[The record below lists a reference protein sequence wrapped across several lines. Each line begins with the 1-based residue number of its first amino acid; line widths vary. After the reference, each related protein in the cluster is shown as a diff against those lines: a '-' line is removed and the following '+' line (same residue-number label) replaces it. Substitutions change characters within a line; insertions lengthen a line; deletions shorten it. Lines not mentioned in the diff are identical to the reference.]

1 MSSNAASAT
10 KTAPVHPAIL
20 STFGPGRGSGSS
32 EFSTWAYLTRP
43 RPTQQHDDGDNNI
56 GGDGDEGDAKLP
68 NLVTAHANSLRIYT
82 VLPNAG
88 TLALTA
94 VYDNLAGTICSLD
107 VIPYGTGG
115 GRQDGTEDDDD
126 PFEISEGESSCFDG
140 LLLGF
145 AGHPRLSLVYPS
157 APMVGAADGT
167 SGVGTGGVL
176 LASSIVDLTPVLN
189 EYSMGGTSYLEQDII
204 VSVNMPKY
212 DPTVSVVLG
221 GGIAIASFSLPKGPR
236 PREGSSMI
244 INPPSSTW
252 WRAASEPHILPLA
265 SLASKVRVDF
275 GDANKFSAASA
286 AVNMR
291 GGQRGQSGT
300 AVGTGPCLGHGFGDV
315 LDVAFLSG
323 FTESTLLVLHTNPK
337 KGGGRPW
344 AGRLGRTAEV
354 PLSTGGDDDEAEGD
368 GTIPDTVSTGTK
380 YGLSLTAIS
389 LSVHQK
395 RSVVLWSLLD
405 ALPADAWKLVPHPTD
420 GVLVWGVNTI
430 VYASSLGKIK
440 CALATNGFAKIGCPN
455 GLLPPSFETSFRST
469 SVYLQPN
476 PSPLPKLSLQLEG
489 AQVEFVT
496 ENIALVCLGNGS
508 LHSLQFHHSV
518 ESSSPT
524 LMSLSPL
531 CHRVGGLGVA
541 SCLSILAKKC
551 HTNSVRN
558 YLRADEAVAKKDEGN
573 IMSDPEIQA
582 RGLLF
587 LGSRMGDCTLLAFS
601 MNKPTLL
608 MASGAGEKEENSM
621 LESGKRKLET
631 NKAGSES
638 NKRNKDSK
646 KSIDEHQNAMTE
658 IDILQQQEEED
669 LYRDADEVDKNA
681 TSSSIVSNEDSDV
694 GDVESSPL
702 RRSIRSLSVCRSIL
716 ALDSLTGL
724 GPLGPGC
731 YGPVATCSSLT
742 KNDNESLNLRTDT
755 STSVFNSAFSSAA
768 RHFIMPCGFGSS
780 GGVAILTTPGRDN
793 VGSSIL
799 GESDLC
805 NMEGAIFGLP
815 KSNLVLLGKADGAGA
830 IVLRGVVKEGA
841 EEFEEVE
848 LEGKSDDMD
857 ADNSDCLHKSVDVLG
872 KTKLLAAS
880 EVSFGSETVFSVF
893 FVESPSSSGTPYSI
907 VVMSTGDHDSDLE
920 NGINLQVVF
929 VHRISVVP
937 GSGHHGEVVS
947 ITPMV
952 ADDKTKSCVNIGC
965 VWSSGHAC
973 VYGISV
979 HEQLETNAKT
989 GGAKHKRKGTANKSV
1004 SFEVSEWTLVGD
1016 SPEKSAKVRDNQQQ
1030 GFYGSNNIV
1039 SMDLFSLP
1047 HHVFETQSVSSLD
1060 EKMPQTCA
1068 SSSPLP
1074 DPLPSFLPDRLS
1086 MHGTWCAGHDH
1097 SQEQILVA
1105 ICRRSGILEIY
1116 DLLGVKR
1123 SPNDVSPIWQSRGCS
1138 HGASVLVHSDQD
1150 ITVRLPETHQ
1160 VEAAEIRV
1168 FVTGPS
1174 LSLDGEND
1182 AEKDAWM
1189 LRSLCILVNTSL
1201 GDLHLYSGCKR
1212 SSNLNL
1218 EFTRIPLGNVSRPSE
1233 EAGRHL
1239 TKLRRKGM
1247 VTESD
1252 VTGFRPNRLHRFCAI
1267 SGEDGLFA
1275 ATQRPL
1281 WFVSERGT
1289 PTVVSHKSRHVAP
1302 AGGRPVPVSGFS
1314 SAMPTLFQNADN
1326 GFLTLH
1332 ERIGRIGSQR
1342 LTLYSGLYDVFSPHG
1357 VLPGGGICVQKVPLG
1372 VTVRHIEF
1380 IDDASVSTS
1389 SRPVYVMLISR
1400 EIEAD
1405 QSYLNDDGLSPEERQ
1420 RIKEEKEA
1428 ARVKKQVEADLGGF
1442 DIEQEWVEEIEREDC
1457 FEVDRNLGFAP
1468 SIPQRKY
1475 EVWLVDA
1482 SSQFSVLDKYE
1493 LNEFEHG
1500 TALKSLFLTNV
1511 IEDSDEPPEN
1521 SLFVSVGT
1529 SFIDQDGEDLASK
1542 GRVLL
1547 FQVKKAKGKAKTQRV
1562 GEHTPLHLNLKSEKD
1577 ITVGPVTSL
1586 SLLKSEDTYRVV
1598 VGAGAEV
1605 TVEQWGSG
1613 KLTQVGFY
1621 HAHMQV
1627 QEIVLFKTFFLLS
1640 DA

>member
-1 MSSNAASAT
+1 M
-10 KTAPVHPAIL
+10 
-20 STFGPGRGSGSS
+20 
-32 EFSTWAYLTRP
+32 
-43 RPTQQHDDGDNNI
+43 
-56 GGDGDEGDAKLP
+56 
-68 NLVTAHANSLRIYT
+68 
-82 VLPNAG
+82 
-88 TLALTA
+88 
-94 VYDNLAGTICSLD
+94 
-107 VIPYGTGG
+107 
-115 GRQDGTEDDDD
+115 
-126 PFEISEGESSCFDG
+126 
-140 LLLGF
+140 
-145 AGHPRLSLVYPS
+145 
-157 APMVGAADGT
+157 
-167 SGVGTGGVL
+167 
-176 LASSIVDLTPVLN
+176 
-189 EYSMGGTSYLEQDII
+189 
-204 VSVNMPKY
+204 
-212 DPTVSVVLG
+212 
-221 GGIAIASFSLPKGPR
+221 
-236 PREGSSMI
+236 
-244 INPPSSTW
+244 
-252 WRAASEPHILPLA
+252 
-265 SLASKVRVDF
+265 
-275 GDANKFSAASA
+275 
-286 AVNMR
+286 
-291 GGQRGQSGT
+291 
-300 AVGTGPCLGHGFGDV
+300 
-315 LDVAFLSG
+315 
-323 FTESTLLVLHTNPK
+323 
-337 KGGGRPW
+337 
-344 AGRLGRTAEV
+344 
-354 PLSTGGDDDEAEGD
+354 
-368 GTIPDTVSTGTK
+368 
-380 YGLSLTAIS
+380 
-389 LSVHQK
+389 
-395 RSVVLWSLLD
+395 
-405 ALPADAWKLVPHPTD
+405 
-420 GVLVWGVNTI
+420 
-430 VYASSLGKIK
+430 
-440 CALATNGFAKIGCPN
+440 NGFAKIGCPN
-455 GLLPPSFETSFRST
+455 GLLPPSSESSSFRST
-469 SVYLQPN
+469 SVHLEPN

-489 AQVEFVT
+489 AQVDFVT
-496 ENIALVCLGNGS
+496 ENTALVCLGNGS
-508 LHSLQFHHSV
+508 LHSLQFHHTD
-518 ESSSPT
+518 ESRSPT
-524 LMSLSPL
+524 VMSLSPL
-531 CHRVGGLGVA
+531 SHRVGGLGVA
-541 SCLSILAKKC
+541 SCLSVLANTC
-551 HTNSVRN
+551 HTNNVKN
-558 YLRADEAVAKKDEGN
+558 YLRAHGDVTKEEDGN
-573 IMSDPEIQA
+573 NTTDPEIQA
-582 RGLLF
+582 RGLMF
-587 LGSRMGDCTLLAFS
+587 IGSRMGDCTLLAFS
-601 MNKPTLL
+601 INNPTLL
-608 MASGAGEKEENSM
+608 IASSVDANKESAM

-631 NKAGSES
+631 NMTSSES
-638 NKRNKDSK
+638 NKRSKDDDK
-646 KSIDEHQNAMTE
+646 PGDENQNAMAE
-658 IDILQQQEEED
+658 IDILQQEEED
-669 LYRDADEVDKNA
+669 LYRDDDEIDKNA
-681 TSSSIVSNEDSDV
+681 SSPSIVSNEDSDV
-694 GDVESSPL
+694 GEIESSLL

-731 YGPVATCSSLT
+731 YGPVATCPALT
-742 KNDNESLNLRTDT
+742 ENDNESLNLRTDP
-755 STSVFNSAFSSAA
+755 STSMFSSAFSSAA
-768 RHFIMPCGFGSS
+768 RHYIMPCGFGAS
-780 GGVAILTTPGRDN
+780 GGVAVLTTPGRDN

-805 NMEGAIFGLP
+805 NMEGAVFGLP
-815 KSNLVLLGKADGAGA
+815 QSNLVILGKADGAGA

-848 LEGKSDDMD
+848 LEVKSDDMD
-857 ADNSDCLHKSVDVLG
+857 VDNSDCLLRSVDVLS

-880 EVSFGSETVFSVF
+880 EVSFGSESFSVF
-893 FVESPSSSGTPYSI
+893 FVESPAPSGTPYSI
-907 VVMSTGDHDSDLE
+907 VVMSGADSNLE
-920 NGINLQVVF
+920 SGMNLQVVF
-929 VHRISVVP
+929 VHRISEVS
-937 GSGHHGEVVS
+937 GSASVQHGELVS
-947 ITPMV
+947 ITPMI
-952 ADDKTKSCVNIGC
+952 ADEKTKSCVSFGC

-973 VYGISV
+973 VYCISV
-979 HEQLETNAKT
+979 IEETS
-989 GGAKHKRKGTANKSV
+989 KRT
-1004 SFEVSEWTLVGD
+1004 FEVSEWTLVGD
-1016 SPEKSAKVRDNQQQ
+1016 TPEKIAKAREE
-1030 GFYGSNNIV
+1030 GFYGSDNIV
-1039 SMDLFSLP
+1039 AMDLFSLP
-1047 HHVFETQSVSSLD
+1047 HHVFEAQSVLSSD
-1060 EKMPQTCA
+1060 ERMHQTRA
-1068 SSSPLP
+1068 SSTPLP

-1097 SQEQILVA
+1097 TQDQILVA
-1105 ICRRSGILEIY
+1105 ICRRSGMLEIY
-1116 DLLGVKR
+1116 DLLDLKR
-1123 SPNDVSPIWQSRGCS
+1123 SPNDVSPIWQSRGCG
-1138 HGASVLVHSDQD
+1138 HGASVLAHSDQD
-1150 ITVRLPETHQ
+1150 IAVRLPESHQ

-1239 TKLRRKGM
+1239 TKLRRKGI
-1247 VTESD
+1247 VSESD
-1252 VTGFRPNRLHRFCAI
+1252 VMAFRPNRLHRFCAI

-1314 SAMPTLFQNADN
+1314 AAMPAVFQNASC
-1326 GFLTLH
+1326 GFITLH

-1389 SRPVYVMLISR
+1389 SRPIYVMLISR

-1420 RIKEEKEA
+1420 RIKDEKEA
-1428 ARVKKQVEADLGGF
+1428 ARIKKQVEADLGGF

-1511 IEDSDEPPEN
+1511 IEDSDETPEK

-1547 FQVKKAKGKAKTQRV
+1547 FQVKKSKGKTQGVHRR
-1562 GEHTPLHLNLKSEKD
+1562 HTPLHLNLRSEKE

-1586 SLLKSEDTYRVV
+1586 SSLKSEDTYRVV

>member
-1 MSSNAASAT
+1 MSSNAA
-10 KTAPVHPAIL
+10 KTAPVHPALL

-32 EFSTWAYLTRP
+32 EFSAWAYLTRP
-43 RPTQQHDDGDNNI
+43 RPAQRNNDSDGDGVNS
-56 GGDGDEGDAKLP
+56 DDDGDAKLP

-107 VIPYGTGG
+107 VIPYGTGS
-115 GRQDGTEDDDD
+115 GRQDGTQDDDD

-157 APMVGAADGT
+157 APMVGAVNGS

-189 EYSMGGTSYLEQDII
+189 EFSMGGTSYVEQDII
-204 VSVNMPKY
+204 VSVNTASTSANSI

-236 PREGSSMI
+236 PTEGPSI
-244 INPPSSTW
+244 ITNSGSSTW
-252 WRAASEPHILPLA
+252 WRVASEPHVLPLA

-275 GDANKFSAASA
+275 GNANKFSAASA
-286 AVNMR
+286 AANTR
-291 GGQRGQSGT
+291 GGRGQSGT
-300 AVGTGPCLGHGFGDV
+300 AGGTGPCLGHGFGDI
-315 LDVAFLSG
+315 LDVTFLSG

-354 PLSTGGDDDEAEGD
+354 PLSTGDDDDEAGGD
-368 GTIPDTVSTGTK
+368 GTIPDTVATGTK

-420 GVLVWGVNTI
+420 GVLVWGVNSI

-440 CALATNGFAKIGCPN
+440 CALAVNGFAKIGCPN
-455 GLLPPSFETSFRST
+455 GLLPPSFESSSFRST
-469 SVYLQPN
+469 SVHLEPN

-489 AQVEFVT
+489 AQVDFVSET
-496 ENIALVCLGNGS
+496 IALVCLGNGS
-508 LHSLQFHHSV
+508 LHSLQFHYID

-524 LMSLSPL
+524 VMSLSPL
-531 CHRVGGLGVA
+531 SHRVGGLGVA
-541 SCLSILAKKC
+541 SCLSILAKTC
-551 HTNSVRN
+551 HNNIVNN
-558 YLRADEAVAKKDEGN
+558 YLHAHGDVTKEEDGSNKTD
-573 IMSDPEIQA
+573 SEIQA

-587 LGSRMGDCTLLAFS
+587 IGSRMGDCTLLAFS
-601 MNKPTLL
+601 MDKPTLL
-608 MASGAGEKEENSM
+608 IAPSVNENKGSA

-631 NKAGSES
+631 NSSSSES
-638 NKRNKDSK
+638 NKRSRDDDKAG
-646 KSIDEHQNAMTE
+646 DENQNTTAE
-658 IDILQQQEEED
+658 IDILQQEEED
-669 LYRDADEVDKNA
+669 LYRDLEETDKNA
-681 TSSSIVSNEDSDV
+681 SASSVVSNEDSDIA
-694 GDVESSPL
+694 DVKTSSL
-702 RRSIRSLSVCRSIL
+702 RRSIPSLSMCRSIL

-731 YGPVATCSSLT
+731 YGPVATCPALT
-742 KNDNESLNLRTDT
+742 ENDNESLNLRNNL
-755 STSVFNSAFSSAA
+755 SASIFNDAFSSAA
-768 RHFIMPCGFGSS
+768 RHYVMPCGFGAA
-780 GGVAILTTPGRDN
+780 GGVAVLTTPGRDN
-793 VGSSIL
+793 VGSGIL

-805 NMEGAIFGLP
+805 NMEGAVFGLP

-830 IVLRGVVKEGA
+830 IVLRGVVNDGA

-848 LEGKSDDMD
+848 LENKDDMD
-857 ADNSDCLHKSVDVLG
+857 VDSSDCLLSSADVLR

-880 EVSFGSETVFSVF
+880 EVSFGSDSVFSVF
-893 FVESPSSSGTPYSI
+893 FVESSSSSGTPYSV
-907 VVMSTGDHDSDLE
+907 VVMSGTHDSDLKSE
-920 NGINLQVVF
+920 TNLKVVF
-929 VHRISVVP
+929 VHRISEAP
-937 GSGHHGEVVS
+937 GSVRGEIVS
-947 ITPMV
+947 ITPVV
-952 ADDKTKSCVNIGC
+952 ADEKTKSSASIGC

-973 VYGISV
+973 VYSISLNQ
-979 HEQLETNAKT
+979 EQTE
-989 GGAKHKRKGTANKSV
+989 GTEKDNLFKL
-1004 SFEVSEWTLVGD
+1004 SEWTLVGD
-1016 SPEKSAKVRDNQQQ
+1016 TPEKIVIPKDDEEE
-1030 GFYGSNNIV
+1030 GFYESDNIV
-1039 SMDLFSLP
+1039 AMDLFSLP
-1047 HHVFETQSVSSLD
+1047 HHVFQTQSVLSSD
-1060 EKMPQTCA
+1060 EKMPRTCA
-1068 SSSPLP
+1068 SSSSLH

-1086 MHGTWCAGHDH
+1086 MHGTWCSGHDH
-1097 SQEQILVA
+1097 SKDQIHVA
-1105 ICRRSGILEIY
+1105 VCRRSGMLEIY
-1116 DLLGVKR
+1116 DLSDMKR
-1123 SPNDVSPIWQSRGCS
+1123 LQNDVLPIWRSRGCS
-1138 HGASVLVHSDQD
+1138 HGASVLAHSDQD
-1150 ITVRLPETHQ
+1150 TAVRLPATHQ

-1168 FVTGPS
+1168 FVPGPS
-1174 LSLDGEND
+1174 LSLDDDNN

-1212 SSNLNL
+1212 SSDLNL

-1239 TKLRRKGM
+1239 TKLRRKGIAS
-1247 VTESD
+1247 ESLLT
-1252 VTGFRPNRLHRFCAI
+1252 VFRPNRLHRFSSI

-1275 ATQRPL
+1275 ATERPL

-1289 PTVVSHKSRHVAP
+1289 PAVVSHKSRHVAP

-1314 SAMPTLFQNADN
+1314 AAMPTLFQNASC

-1342 LTLYSGLYDVFSPHG
+1342 LTLYSGLYDVFSPRG

-1389 SRPVYVMLISR
+1389 YRPIYVMLISR

-1420 RIKEEKEA
+1420 RIKDEKEA

-1457 FEVDRNLGFAP
+1457 FEVDRKLGFAP

-1482 SSQFSVLDKYE
+1482 SSEFSVLDKYE
-1493 LNEFEHG
+1493 LDDFEHG

-1511 IEDSDEPPEN
+1511 IEDSDETPEK

-1547 FQVKKAKGKAKTQRV
+1547 FQVKKSKKNQRID
-1562 GEHTPLHLNLKSEKD
+1562 GRLAPLHLNLRSEKE

-1586 SLLKSEDTYRVV
+1586 SSLKSEDTYRVV

>member
-1 MSSNAASAT
+1 MSSNAAST
-10 KTAPVHPAIL
+10 KTAPVHPALL
-20 STFGPGRGSGSS
+20 STFGPGRGSGSA
-32 EFSTWAYLTRP
+32 EFSAWAYLTRP
-43 RPTQQHDDGDNNI
+43 RPAQQNNNDDGDNN
-56 GGDGDEGDAKLP
+56 DGVGDAKLP

-107 VIPYGTGG
+107 VIAYGTGS
-115 GRQDGTEDDDD
+115 GRIDGTQDDDD
-126 PFEISEGESSCFDG
+126 PFEISEGESSSFDG

-157 APMVGAADGT
+157 APMVGAVDGS

-176 LASSIVDLTPVLN
+176 LGSSIVDLTPVLN
-189 EYSMGGTSYLEQDII
+189 EFSMGGTSYVEQDII
-204 VSVNMPKY
+204 VSVNTASTSAKVI

-236 PREGSSMI
+236 PTETSSKI
-244 INPPSSTW
+244 TNASSTW
-252 WRAASEPHILPLA
+252 WRVASEPHVLPLA

-275 GDANKFSAASA
+275 GDANKVSSTSAG
-286 AVNMR
+286 VNTR
-291 GGQRGQSGT
+291 GGRGQSGT
-300 AVGTGPCLGHGFGDV
+300 AVGTGPSLGHGFGDI
-315 LDVAFLSG
+315 LDVTFLSG
-323 FTESTLLVLHTNPK
+323 FTESTLLLLHTNPK

-354 PLSTGGDDDEAEGD
+354 PLSNGGDDEEAEGD
-368 GTIPDTVSTGTK
+368 GAIPDTVATGTK

-420 GVLVWGVNTI
+420 GILVWGVNCI

-440 CALATNGFAKIGCPN
+440 CALAVNGFAKIGCPN
-455 GLLPPSFETSFRST
+455 GLLPPSSKSST
-469 SVYLQPN
+469 SVHLEPN

-496 ENIALVCLGNGS
+496 KSIALVCLGNGS
-508 LHSLQFHHSV
+508 LHSLQFHHTD
-518 ESSSPT
+518 ERSSPT
-524 LMSLSPL
+524 VMSLSPL
-531 CHRVGGLGVA
+531 SHRVGGLGVA
-541 SCLSILAKKC
+541 SCLSILASSC
-551 HTNSVRN
+551 HKNNVKN
-558 YLRADEAVAKKDEGN
+558 YLHSRESVVKEEDGN
-573 IMSDPEIQA
+573 IMTDSEIQA

-587 LGSRMGDCTLLAFS
+587 IGSRMGDCTLLAFS
-601 MNKPTLL
+601 INKPTLL
-608 MASGAGEKEENSM
+608 IASNVDEKKESAM
-621 LESGKRKLET
+621 LEGGKRKLER
-631 NKAGSES
+631 NNSSSES
-638 NKRNKDSK
+638 NKRSRDGDKAGGENKNK
-646 KSIDEHQNAMTE
+646 MAE
-658 IDILQQQEEED
+658 IDILQQEEED
-669 LYRDADEVDKNA
+669 LYRDSDESDKIA
-681 TSSSIVSNEDSDV
+681 ASSSIVSNEDSDF
-694 GDVESSPL
+694 GDIETSAV

-731 YGPVATCSSLT
+731 YGPVATCPALT
-742 KNDNESLNLRTDT
+742 ENDNESLVLGTDPGT
-755 STSVFNSAFSSAA
+755 SIFNSAFSSAA
-768 RHFIMPCGFGSS
+768 RHYIMPCGFGAS
-780 GGVAILTTPGRDN
+780 GGLAVLTTPGRDN

-805 NMEGAIFGLP
+805 NMEGTVFGLP
-815 KSNLVLLGKADGAGA
+815 RSNLVLLGKAEDTGA
-830 IVLRGVVKEGA
+830 IVLRGVVNEGA

-848 LEGKSDDMD
+848 YDDKSDDMD
-857 ADNSDCLHKSVDVLG
+857 VDNSDCLLTSAGVLG

-880 EVSFGSETVFSVF
+880 EVSFGSDSVFSVF
-893 FVESPSSSGTPYSI
+893 FVKYPSPNGTPYSI
-907 VVMSTGDHDSDLE
+907 VVMSGVHDSDLKS
-920 NGINLQVVF
+920 GINLQVVF
-929 VHRISVVP
+929 LHRISEVP
-937 GSGHHGEVVS
+937 GSVQNGEIIS

-952 ADDKTKSCVNIGC
+952 PDEKTKSSVSIGC

-973 VYGISV
+973 VYCISLNQ
-979 HEQLETNAKT
+979 ESAN
-989 GGAKHKRKGTANKSV
+989 GAEKEKL
-1004 SFEVSEWTLVGD
+1004 FQVSEWTLVGET
-1016 SPEKSAKVRDNQQQ
+1016 PEKIATPRDDKEED
-1030 GFYGSNNIV
+1030 FYGSDNIV
-1039 SMDLFSLP
+1039 AMDLFSLS
-1047 HHVFETQSVSSLD
+1047 HHVFETQSVLSSD
-1060 EKMPQTCA
+1060 KTMPPTCA
-1068 SSSPLP
+1068 ARSSLP

-1086 MHGTWCAGHDH
+1086 MHGTWCAAHDH
-1097 SQEQILVA
+1097 SQDQILVA
-1105 ICRRSGILEIY
+1105 ICRRSGMLEIY
-1116 DLLGVKR
+1116 DLLDIKR

-1138 HGASVLVHSDQD
+1138 HGASVLAHCNQD
-1150 ITVRLPETHQ
+1150 IAVRLPETHK
-1160 VEAAEIRV
+1160 VEAAEIRI

-1174 LSLDGEND
+1174 LSLGGEND
-1182 AEKDAWM
+1182 ADKDAWM

-1239 TKLRRKGM
+1239 TKLRRKRIASERLSTM
-1247 VTESD
+1247 
-1252 VTGFRPNRLHRFCAI
+1252 FRTNRLHRFCAI

-1275 ATQRPL
+1275 ATERPL

-1314 SAMPTLFQNADN
+1314 AAMPTRFQNASC

-1389 SRPVYVMLISR
+1389 NRPIYVMLISR

-1420 RIKEEKEA
+1420 RIKDEKEA
-1428 ARVKKQVEADLGGF
+1428 ARIKKQVEADLGGF

-1468 SIPQRKY
+1468 PIPQRKY

-1493 LNEFEHG
+1493 LDDFEHG

-1511 IEDSDEPPEN
+1511 VEDSDETPEK

-1547 FQVKKAKGKAKTQRV
+1547 FQVKKPKKTGVDRRQA
-1562 GEHTPLHLNLKSEKD
+1562 PLHLNLKSEKE

-1586 SLLKSEDTYRVV
+1586 SSLKSEDTYRVV

>member
-10 KTAPVHPAIL
+10 KTAPVHPALL

-32 EFSTWAYLTRP
+32 EFSAWAYLTRP
-43 RPTQQHDDGDNNI
+43 RPTQQPDGDND
-56 GGDGDEGDAKLP
+56 GGDGDAKLP

-107 VIPYGTGG
+107 VIPYGTGS

-126 PFEISEGESSCFDG
+126 PFEISEGESTCFDG

-189 EYSMGGTSYLEQDII
+189 EQSMGGASYLEQDII
-204 VSVNMPKY
+204 VSVNTSSTSANNI

-221 GGIAIASFSLPKGPR
+221 GGITIASFTLPKGPR
-236 PREGSSMI
+236 PREGLSIMNSQ
-244 INPPSSTW
+244 SSTW
-252 WRAASEPHILPLA
+252 WRVASEPHILPLA

-275 GDANKFSAASA
+275 GDANKFSAAST

-291 GGQRGQSGT
+291 GGRGQSGT
-300 AVGTGPCLGHGFGDV
+300 AVGTGPCLGHGFGDI

-354 PLSTGGDDDEAEGD
+354 PLSTGGDVDEAEGA
-368 GTIPDTVSTGTK
+368 GTVPETVATGTK

-440 CALATNGFAKIGCPN
+440 CALAANGFAKIGCPN
-455 GLLPPSFETSFRST
+455 GLLPPSFESSYRST
-469 SVYLQPN
+469 SVYLEPN

-489 AQVEFVT
+489 AQVGFVT

-508 LHSLQFHHSV
+508 LHSLQFHRSID
-518 ESSSPT
+518 SSSPT
-524 LMSLSPL
+524 VMSLSPL

-551 HTNSVRN
+551 HTNSVRK
-558 YLRADEAVAKKDEGN
+558 YLRANEAVAKQEKEEGN
-573 IMSDPEIQA
+573 NMPDPEIQA
-582 RGLLF
+582 SGLLF

-608 MASGAGEKEENSM
+608 IASSLDENEESSM
-621 LESGKRKLET
+621 FASGKRKLET
-631 NKAGSES
+631 NKSGSES
-638 NKRNKDSK
+638 NKRNKEDDNENK
-646 KSIDEHQNAMTE
+646 VTTE
-658 IDILQQQEEED
+658 IDILQQEEED
-669 LYRDADEVDKNA
+669 LYRDTDEIDNNA

-702 RRSIRSLSVCRSIL
+702 RRSIRSLSVCRSIF

-731 YGPVATCSSLT
+731 YGPVATCPSLT
-742 KNDNESLNLRTDT
+742 ENDNESLNLLT
-755 STSVFNSAFSSAA
+755 STSTSMFSNAFSSAA
-768 RHFIMPCGFGSS
+768 RHFIMPCGFGAS

-805 NMEGAIFGLP
+805 NMEGAVFGLP
-815 KSNLVLLGKADGAGA
+815 RSNLVLLGKADGVGA
-830 IVLRGVVKEGA
+830 IVLRGVVKEGV

-857 ADNSDCLHKSVDVLG
+857 VDDSDCLLESVDVLK

-880 EVSFGSETVFSVF
+880 EVSFGSESVFSVF
-893 FVESPSSSGTPYSI
+893 FVGSPSPNGTPYSI
-907 VVMSTGDHDSDLE
+907 VVMSGDHDSDLGS
-920 NGINLQVVF
+920 GINLQVVF
-929 VHRISVVP
+929 VHRISELP
-937 GSGHHGEVVS
+937 GSVHGKLVS

-952 ADDKTKSCVNIGC
+952 ADEKTKSLSIGC
-965 VWSSGHAC
+965 VWTSGHAC

-979 HEQLETNAKT
+979 DENQANSTKAVGVKHEQ
-989 GGAKHKRKGTANKSV
+989 KGTENKIV
-1004 SFEVSEWTLVGD
+1004 SFEVSEWTLLGD
-1016 SPEKSAKVRDNQQQ
+1016 TPEKSAKAWDDQQK
-1030 GFYGSNNIV
+1030 GFYGSDNIV
-1039 SMDLFSLP
+1039 AMDLFSLP
-1047 HHVFETQSVSSLD
+1047 HHVFGTQSSSSSD
-1060 EKMPQTCA
+1060 EKMHQTCA

-1086 MHGTWCAGHDH
+1086 MHGTWCEGHDH
-1097 SQEQILVA
+1097 PQEQKLVA
-1105 ICRRSGILEIY
+1105 ICRRSGMLEIY
-1116 DLLGVKR
+1116 DLLDLKR
-1123 SPNDVSPIWQSRGCS
+1123 SSKDVSPIWQSRGCS
-1138 HGASVLVHSDQD
+1138 HGASVLAHSDQD
-1150 ITVRLPETHQ
+1150 VRLPETHQ

-1182 AEKDAWM
+1182 AERDAWM

-1239 TKLRRKGM
+1239 TKLRRKGI
-1247 VTESD
+1247 VTESE
-1252 VTGFRPNRLHRFCAI
+1252 VTGGFRPNRLHRFCAI

-1314 SAMPTLFQNADN
+1314 TAMPTLFQNAGS

-1389 SRPVYVMLISR
+1389 SRPIYVMLISR

-1428 ARVKKQVEADLGGF
+1428 ARIKKQVEADLGGF

-1482 SSQFSVLDKYE
+1482 SSQFSVLDKFE
-1493 LNEFEHG
+1493 LNDFEHG

-1511 IEDSDEPPEN
+1511 IEDSDETPTK

-1542 GRVLL
+1542 GRILL
-1547 FQVKKAKGKAKTQRV
+1547 FQVKKAKGKTKRLDRR
-1562 GEHTPLHLNLKSEKD
+1562 HTPLHLNLKSEKE

-1586 SLLKSEDTYRVV
+1586 SSLKSEDTYRVV